1 MFVVDLRSTDGSQE
15 IAKSHDWVHLI
26 SASEGLRS
34 KALNA
39 AVEKSSGEILFFLEP
54 GTLPA
59 RGWAQALQNHFSG
72 GADAGHF
79 LCREVDATAQWA
91 ASLRNIGMKLGTQ
104 LLGGPSG
111 LNGVSVSRKMFDK
124 VSGFRPVPDFEWLA
138 FAARLKEAGAN
149 VKALK
154 HEVLVSPGAG
164 SRQKNAW
171 EELKEDF
178 FCAWNFRNREQ
189 FDPTRNKRKASSA
202 VIFGYDAFEK
212 PEGNEFFQHAQQE
225 LQKITLEIMQS
236 FRGVEKIY
244 FIGGS
249 QSTKLIGQP
258 SGVEV
263 IGKPRS
269 TLQNRFAE
277 LLDRIRAEGQE
288 GLLLVKSN
296 SMELSHRKLMELS
309 EGKGEEPCIILPQ
322 KDSSDWTA
330 LWFEQPALDAIADWE
345 IAAGIPALKT
355 HLKSKIIRQE
365 EEAPVRS
372 LQTDSDARS
381 LYYSGMLD
389 RLPA

>member
-1 MFVVDLRSTDGSQE
+1 
-15 IAKSHDWVHLI
+15 
-26 SASEGLRS
+26 
-34 KALNA
+34 
-39 AVEKSSGEILFFLEP
+39 
-54 GTLPA
+54 
-59 RGWAQALQNHFSG
+59 G

-91 ASLRNIGMKLGTQ
+91 ASLRNFGMKLGTQ

-296 SMELSHRKLMELS
+296 SMELCHLNLM
-309 EGKGEEPCIILPQ
+309 
-322 KDSSDWTA
+322 
-330 LWFEQPALDAIADWE
+330 
-345 IAAGIPALKT
+345 
-355 HLKSKIIRQE
+355 
-365 EEAPVRS
+365 
-372 LQTDSDARS
+372 
-381 LYYSGMLD
+381 
-389 RLPA
+389 